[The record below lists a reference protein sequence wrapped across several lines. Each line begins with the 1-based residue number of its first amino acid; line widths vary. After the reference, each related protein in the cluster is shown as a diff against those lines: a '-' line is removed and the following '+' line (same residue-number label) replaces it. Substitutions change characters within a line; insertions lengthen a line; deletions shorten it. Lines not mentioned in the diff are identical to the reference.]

1 MSPLTRY
8 TFFFLINKTLSY
20 RQDLLNTSNPS
31 QNIFLPQLCI
41 SGFLMSCMGPTLLAK
56 RKVNLEYENPFGLH
70 KRLDISLVLRLELE
84 LLLFYLYI
92 YIFCFGMIC
101 GILMALYFKHLAM
114 GLYMMQRVILRL
126 RLKPCLKRSSGFGG
140 LRGLS
145 NLLIFKASLV

>member
-8 TFFFLINKTLSY
+8 IYFFLINKTLWY
-20 RQDLLNTSNPS
+20 RRDLLNTSNPP
-31 QNIFLPQLCI
+31 QNIFLPHLCI

-56 RKVNLEYENPFGLH
+56 RKVHLEYENPFGLH

-84 LLLFYLYI
+84 LLYIYI

-101 GILMALYFKHLAM
+101 GILMALYFKHLAV

-140 LRGLS
+140 LQGLS
-145 NLLIFKASLV
+145 NMLIFKASLV